1 MTLAGLMVVVW
12 LVDPQPEPLYA
23 GPVYF
28 TLSYGLGAASVL
40 ALWWR
45 RRYATALACLLIL
58 GSVFLTVLSGPSLV
72 ALFAVAGY
80 RPFGRTLWVT
90 ALALVTAPA
99 QILLGAPLADADFWR
114 GVIPLSLVCLVAVG
128 WGMALRTRRE
138 LVESL
143 RERAR
148 QLVRERG
155 LVADQA
161 RRSEREDIARDMHDS
176 LAHRLSLISMS
187 AGALDYR
194 RGEIPED
201 LADLAMTLQ
210 DHSGRALDELRSV
223 VGTLRAQENFDV
235 PPSRELLVSDIQSLV
250 RQGRDVGQSIDA
262 EIDVAPGMSDRLARI
277 VFRTTQEL
285 LTNARKHSPRSTVLL
300 TIAGDAGAGV
310 RVRSSN
316 AVETGTD
323 APGDEGSGL
332 LGMSERVKI
341 HGGRLVA
348 GRTTRQRFEVEV
360 WLPWSES

>member
-12 LVDPQPEPLYA
+12 LVDPEPEPFYA
-23 GPVYF
+23 GPAYF
-28 TLSYGLGAASVL
+28 ALSYGLGAASVL

-45 RRYATALACLLIL
+45 RGHATALACVLTL

-72 ALFAVAGY
+72 ALFSVAGY
-80 RPFGRTLWVT
+80 RSFRRTLWVT
-90 ALALVTAPA
+90 ALALGTAPA
-99 QILLGAPLADADFWR
+99 QVLVGAPLADTDFWR

-148 QLVRERG
+148 HLVRERDH
-155 LVADQA
+155 VADQA
-161 RRSEREDIARDMHDS
+161 RRSEREDIARDLHDS

-201 LADLAMTLQ
+201 LADLAMAMQ
-210 DHSGRALDELRSV
+210 GHSGRALDELRSV
-223 VGTLRAQENFDV
+223 VGTLRAQEHPDV
-235 PPSRELLVSDIQSLV
+235 PPSREHLAADIQSLV
-250 RQGRDVGQSIDA
+250 RQGRDAGHNVDA

-277 VFRTTQEL
+277 VFRTAQEL
-285 LTNARKHSPRSTVLL
+285 LTNARKHSPRSTVVL
-300 TIAGDAGAGV
+300 TVAGHDKAGV
-310 RVRSSN
+310 RITSSN
-316 AVETGTD
+316 AMEAGAN

-332 LGMSERVKI
+332 LGMSERVRI
-341 HGGRLVA
+341 HGGQFVA

-360 WLPWSES
+360 WLPWSEN